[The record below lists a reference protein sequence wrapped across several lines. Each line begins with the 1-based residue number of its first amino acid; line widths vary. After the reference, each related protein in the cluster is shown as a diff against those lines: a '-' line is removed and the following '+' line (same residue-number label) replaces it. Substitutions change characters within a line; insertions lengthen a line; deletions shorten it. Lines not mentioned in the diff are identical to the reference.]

1 MTQICDYAFYYCR
14 KLQQITCSEK
24 SEFQSISKYAF
35 DRSTIQSLTLPS
47 SLIKLEEGWCNDTGK
62 LIEINLSI
70 NNPNFTIYDTGKL
83 IEIILRKSN
92 PEKENFDVLV
102 FAFRNIEKVVIPSF
116 IEVIEPCA
124 FSSCTQLRQVEF
136 YEDSKL
142 RIIGKNA
149 FYDSSI

>member
-1 MTQICDYAFYYCR
+1 MTQICENAFYYCR
-14 KLQQITCSEK
+14 NLQQITCSEK
-24 SEFQSISKYAF
+24 SKFQTISKYAF
-35 DRSTIQSLTLPS
+35 NRSTIQSLTLPS
-47 SLIKLEEGWCNDTGK
+47 SLVKLEEEWCDDTNN
-62 LIEINLSI
+62 LININISH
-70 NNPNFTIYDTGKL
+70 NNPNFTLYDNSL
-83 IEIILRKSN
+83 ILRKSN
-92 PEKENFDVLV
+92 PEKENFDILV
-102 FAFRNIEKVVIPSF
+102 FGFRNIEKVVIPSF